1 MKGFLRLTLV
11 LVMLAALV
19 SCGQKTETTWQEQY
33 DLGVKYLSE
42 GSYEEAVLAFTAAI
56 ELNDKRPEA
65 YIGRGDAYVGEAEQ
79 SVLDSE
85 EASTAYEKALA
96 DFLNAI
102 RLDGQSPEAYGKA
115 AEIYTALGDLDA
127 AREILEQG
135 YEATGDDGLARQL
148 AQLEGNG
155 SEDQGGGES
164 EPSAEAEAVSGTL
177 SVSDV
182 QYRYEEGGYMTEMNE
197 DAVGGMELRF
207 TVNGPETVR
216 SVRIA
221 AWSPEGFSEQAIWEQ
236 IAFFEDMWGQETAA
250 PEDGGSTLPMEEN
263 QAFPVYEE
271 DRSSTVQVLLIGLD
285 DGMKAVGYAVVT
297 VTIP

>member
-1 MKGFLRLTLV
+1 MKGFLKLTLV
-11 LVMLAALV
+11 LVLLAALA
-19 SCGQKTETTWQEQY
+19 SCGQKAEATWQEQY

-56 ELNDKRPEA
+56 ELDEKRPEA

-79 SVLDSE
+79 RAQDRD
-85 EASTAYEKALA
+85 EAAAAYEKALD

-102 RLDGQSPEAYGKA
+102 RLDAQSPEAYGKA
-115 AEIYTALGDLDA
+115 AEVYTALGDMDA

-135 YEATGDDGLARQL
+135 YEATGDDGLA
-148 AQLEGNG
+148 QLEGAG
-155 SEDQGGGES
+155 SENQAGGES

-221 AWSPEGFSEQAIWEQ
+221 AWSPEGFSEQAISEQ
-236 IAFFEDMWGQETAA
+236 IAFFEGVWGQETAA
-250 PEDGGSTLPMEEN
+250 PGDGGSTLPMEEN
-263 QAFPVYEE
+263 QGFPVYEE
-271 DRSSTVQVLLIGLD
+271 DRNSTVQVLLIGLD

-297 VTIP
+297 VAIP